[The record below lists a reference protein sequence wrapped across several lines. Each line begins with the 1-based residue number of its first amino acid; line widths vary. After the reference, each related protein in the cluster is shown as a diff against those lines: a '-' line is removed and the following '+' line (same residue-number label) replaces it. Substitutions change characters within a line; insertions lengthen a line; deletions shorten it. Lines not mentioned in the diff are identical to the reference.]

1 MMNTKNNN
9 RPPRKSPTPAEPGD
23 QSGLSSSRRPVLFA
37 GVTLL
42 LAIVI
47 AAIYLLST
55 QGNTS
60 SPSVGSGSATPI
72 NIDTILTPQP
82 TAIPPTEPPT
92 EVAMQD
98 QLQSWL
104 ASVVGVTQVVSLDI
118 DVPSDEAPLV
128 YVELAVSPGY
138 NDTNIPNT
146 LVAKMN
152 VTLNTTQYSD
162 FAVIMN
168 DGSATIEYDY
178 DSQSATWTQTVLS
191 GNPFPEK

>member
-1 MMNTKNNN
+1 MDMRDNN
-9 RPPRKSPTPAEPGD
+9 RPSRKQPSPSGPGD
-23 QSGLSSSRRPVLFA
+23 PSGLGSSRRPVLFA

-42 LAIVI
+42 LVVVI

-55 QGNTS
+55 QGNDS
-60 SPSVGSGSATPI
+60 SPVSGGAATAT
-72 NIDTILTPQP
+72 NMDTILTPQP

-98 QLQSWL
+98 QLESWL
-104 ASVVGVTQVVSLDI
+104 AGVVGVTQVLSLDI
-118 DVPSDEAPLV
+118 DVPGNEAPLV
-128 YVELAVSPGY
+128 YAELDVSAGY
-138 NDTNIPNT
+138 NDTNIPNA

-152 VTLNTTQYSD
+152 ETLNTTQYSD

-178 DSQSATWTQTVLS
+178 DSQTATWSQTVLS
-191 GNPFPEK
+191 GNPYPEK

>member
-1 MMNTKNNN
+1 MMNTRNNN
-9 RPPRKSPTPAEPGD
+9 RPTRKQPSPAESGD

-42 LAIVI
+42 LAVSI
-47 AAIYLLST
+47 ATIYLLST
-55 QGNTS
+55 QGNNPAPVS
-60 SPSVGSGSATPI
+60 RGGATAT
-72 NIDTILTPQP
+72 NTDTILTPQP
-82 TAIPPTEPPT
+82 TAVPPTEPPT

-104 ASVVGVTQVVSLDI
+104 GSMVGVTQVLSLDI

-128 YVELAVSPGY
+128 YAEIAVSEGY
-138 NDTNIPNT
+138 NDTNIPDA

-152 VTLNTTQYSD
+152 ETLNTTQYSD

-168 DGSATIEYDY
+168 DGSATIEYDF
-178 DSQSATWTQTVLS
+178 DSQNATWSQTVLS